1 MKKILVMSLA
11 IVLLWSCDKKENVT
25 IKGSYEAAAGQML
38 GLEMLNI
45 SSTQKIDSA
54 KVKNNGNFT
63 FNFNL
68 EDTELILLKNKKG
81 QYINLLASPEDVIEL
96 DINKEDFLAGYTLS
110 GSEDSEKI
118 QSLVVQLEKTK
129 LKLDS
134 IFVQLEKFE
143 DVESPEAKALISAY
157 QKIFKTQKL
166 HNIKFIVENLSSPA
180 SVYALYQRITPELYL
195 LNDLKDL
202 QYYKIVAD
210 SMKVNFPKS
219 TLTKTILNDVNER
232 VSNYNSMLTMS
243 KLSDITIEETGHVD
257 LNIEDPD
264 GQAIKLSS
272 LDGKVVLVSFWAS
285 WNQESVEANNALKG
299 IYNKYHSK
307 GFEIYAISLDQ
318 NKNSWRKTIDFEEYS
333 WINVCEL
340 SYPNSRAAT
349 MYNVTAIPTSYLI
362 DREGNIVAK
371 NLSGNTLATWLDNL
385 L

>member
-11 IVLLWSCDKKENVT
+11 IVLLWSCDNKENVT

-45 SSTQKIDSA
+45 SSTQQIDSA
-54 KVKNNGNFT
+54 KVKSNGNFK
-63 FNFNL
+63 FNFDL
-68 EDTELILLKNKKG
+68 KDTELILLKNKEG

-96 DINKEDFLAGYTLS
+96 DMNDEDFLTGYTLS

-118 QSLVVQLEKTK
+118 KSLVVQVEKTK
-129 LKLDS
+129 LDLDS
-134 IFVQLEKFE
+134 IFIQLEELE
-143 DVESPEAKALISAY
+143 DLETPEAKALISAY
-157 QKIFKTQKL
+157 QKIFEAQKL

-180 SVYALYQRITPELYL
+180 SVYALYQRITPEVYL

-210 SMKVNFPKS
+210 SMKVNFPES

-232 VSNYNSMLTMS
+232 ISSYNNMLALNKFS
-243 KLSDITIEETGHVD
+243 GKVIEETGHID

-264 GQAIKLSS
+264 GQSVKLSS
-272 LDGKVVLVSFWAS
+272 LNGKVILVSFWAS

-299 IYNKYHSK
+299 IYNKYHNK
-307 GFEIYAISLDQ
+307 GFEIYAVSMDQ
-318 NKNSWRKTIDFEEYS
+318 NKNSWRRAIDFEEYS

-349 MYNVTAIPTSYLI
+349 MYNVTTIPTSYLI